1 MVPEG
6 IGADEAAVLCTWRE
20 VYGGIGDFSIRP
32 EHKVLIYGAGPVGLS
47 FVKFTKLMGVKWV
60 GLVDPLPNK
69 RELASLSDQQRIME
83 RDLKDSAR
91 VKGMLAEIDA
101 AQKPF
106 LDALLTPLLESWAM
120 RAKSLLDPIAADVGL
135 TIVDYSEQPVRAL
148 PLPTPQPRQL
158 HARRPIRVVCRG
170 SYAEIAS
177 FLLRV
182 EKLLPHVALQSL
194 LIKAQKDP
202 DAQTAEIV
210 LEWPAKGEM
219 SVPVPQPGG
228 GAKK

>member
-1 MVPEG
+1 MSDASSKSSKNPLF
-6 IGADEAAVLCTWRE
+6 ISALIFAAAAVIYLFA
-20 VYGGIGDFSIRP
+20 VQPAQMSIA
-32 EHKVLIYGAGPVGLS
+32 KA
-47 FVKFTKLMGVKWV
+47 
-60 GLVDPLPNK
+60 K
-69 RELASLSDQQRIME
+69 RELSGLVEQRRIME

-101 AQKPF
+101 KQKPY

-135 TIVDYSEQPVRAL
+135 TIVDYAEQPVRAL
-148 PLPTPQPRQL
+148 PLPKQTPIQL
-158 HARRPIRVVCRG
+158 FARRPIRVVCRG

-182 EKLLPHVALQSL
+182 EKLLPYVALQAL
-194 LIKAQKDP
+194 QIKAQKDP
-202 DAQTAEIV
+202 EAQAAEIV
-210 LEWPAKGEM
+210 LEWPAKGEQ
-219 SVPVPQPGG
+219 SVPTPPSGG

>member
-1 MVPEG
+1 MS
-6 IGADEAAVLCTWRE
+6 DAASSSSKNPFFLSALILAVAVVIYLFA
-20 VYGGIGDFSIRP
+20 VQPALMSIDKAKRD
-32 EHKVLIYGAGPVGLS
+32 LDGL
-47 FVKFTKLMGVKWV
+47 T
-60 GLVDPLPNK
+60 
-69 RELASLSDQQRIME
+69 DQLNVME

-101 AQKPF
+101 KQKPY

-135 TIVDYSEQPVRAL
+135 TIVDYAEQPVRAL
-148 PLPTPQPRQL
+148 PLPTPPPHQL
-158 HARRPIRVVCRG
+158 FTRRPIRVVCRG

-182 EKLLPHVALQSL
+182 EKLLPYVSLQALQ
-194 LIKAQKDP
+194 IKAQKDP
-202 DAQTAEIV
+202 EAQSAEIV
-210 LEWPAKGEM
+210 LEWPAKGEL
-219 SVPVPQPGG
+219 SVPPPPKG

>member
-1 MVPEG
+1 MSADATKPAAG
-6 IGADEAAVLCTWRE
+6 SKNPMFLSALILAGAA
-20 VYGGIGDFSIRP
+20 
-32 EHKVLIYGAGPVGLS
+32 LIYLFAVQPAQMS
-47 FVKFTKLMGVKWV
+47 IAK
-60 GLVDPLPNK
+60 NK

>member
-1 MVPEG
+1 MSDAPPKSSSLKNPFFMSALILAG
-6 IGADEAAVLCTWRE
+6 AAVIFLFA
-20 VYGGIGDFSIRP
+20 VQPAQMSI
-32 EHKVLIYGAGPVGLS
+32 EKA
-47 FVKFTKLMGVKWV
+47 
-60 GLVDPLPNK
+60 K
-69 RELASLSDQQRIME
+69 RELNGLTDQRRVME

-101 AQKPF
+101 AQKPY
-106 LDALLTPLLESWAM
+106 LDALLTPLLESWAI

-135 TIVDYSEQPVRAL
+135 NIVDYAEQPVRAL
-148 PLPTPQPRQL
+148 PLPTPPPRQL
-158 HARRPIRVVCRG
+158 YARHPIRVVCKG

-177 FLLRV
+177 FVLRV

-202 DAQTAEIV
+202 DAQLAEFV
-210 LEWPAKGEM
+210 LEWPAKGEP
-219 SVPVPQPGG
+219 SVAAPPAG

>member
-1 MVPEG
+1 MSDASSKSSKNPLF
-6 IGADEAAVLCTWRE
+6 ISALIFAAAAVIYLFA
-20 VYGGIGDFSIRP
+20 VQPAQMSIA
-32 EHKVLIYGAGPVGLS
+32 KA
-47 FVKFTKLMGVKWV
+47 
-60 GLVDPLPNK
+60 K
-69 RELASLSDQQRIME
+69 RELSGLVEQRRIME

-101 AQKPF
+101 KQKPY

-135 TIVDYSEQPVRAL
+135 TIVDYAEQPVRAL
-148 PLPTPQPRQL
+148 PLPKQPPRQL
-158 HARRPIRVVCRG
+158 FARHPIRVVCKG

-182 EKLLPHVALQSL
+182 EKLLPHVALQAL
-194 LIKAQKDP
+194 QIKAQKDP
-202 DAQTAEIV
+202 EAQAAEIV
-210 LEWPAKGEM
+210 LEWPAKGEQ
-219 SVPVPQPGG
+219 SVPTPPSGG

>member
-1 MVPEG
+1 MSADDTKPAAG
-6 IGADEAAVLCTWRE
+6 SKSPMFISALILAGAA
-20 VYGGIGDFSIRP
+20 
-32 EHKVLIYGAGPVGLS
+32 LIYLFAVQPAQMS
-47 FVKFTKLMGVKWV
+47 IDK
-60 GLVDPLPNK
+60 NK

-158 HARRPIRVVCRG
+158 HARHPIRVVCRG

>member
-1 MVPEG
+1 MSDASSKSSKNPLF
-6 IGADEAAVLCTWRE
+6 ISALIFAAAAVIYLFA
-20 VYGGIGDFSIRP
+20 VQPAQMSIA
-32 EHKVLIYGAGPVGLS
+32 KA
-47 FVKFTKLMGVKWV
+47 
-60 GLVDPLPNK
+60 K
-69 RELASLSDQQRIME
+69 RELSGLVEQRRIME

-101 AQKPF
+101 KQKPY

-135 TIVDYSEQPVRAL
+135 TIVDYAEQPVRAL
-148 PLPTPQPRQL
+148 PLPKQTPIQL
-158 HARRPIRVVCRG
+158 FARRPIRVVCRG

-182 EKLLPHVALQSL
+182 EKLLPYVSLQALQ
-194 LIKAQKDP
+194 IKAQKDP
-202 DAQTAEIV
+202 EAQAAEIV
-210 LEWPAKGEM
+210 LEWPAKGEQ
-219 SVPVPQPGG
+219 SVPTPPSGG

>member
-1 MVPEG
+1 MSAEPSRSSSAKNPFFLSALILAG
-6 IGADEAAVLCTWRE
+6 AAVIYLFA
-20 VYGGIGDFSIRP
+20 VQPAQMSIA
-32 EHKVLIYGAGPVGLS
+32 KA
-47 FVKFTKLMGVKWV
+47 
-60 GLVDPLPNK
+60 K
-69 RELASLSDQQRIME
+69 RELSGLVEQRRIME

-101 AQKPF
+101 VQKPY

-135 TIVDYSEQPVRAL
+135 TIVDYAEQPVRAL
-148 PLPTPQPRQL
+148 PLPKQTPIQL
-158 HARRPIRVVCRG
+158 FARRPIRVVCRG

-182 EKLLPHVALQSL
+182 EKLLPYVSLQALQ
-194 LIKAQKDP
+194 IKAQKDP
-202 DAQTAEIV
+202 EAQAAEIV
-210 LEWPAKGEM
+210 LEWPAKGEQ
-219 SVPVPQPGG
+219 SVPTPPSGG